1 MRSSMAKV
9 PFIITNDM
17 YEKLTDDILY
27 VAANLVLRLNVVLG
41 RKNSSD
47 GSRMG
52 FHNDYIY
59 ESSKYSNVN
68 KSITMR
74 RHFDYFLTLENIKD
88 TNGVK
93 ESIMIRVNDMI
104 PLRDMLNEVSKWFFD
119 QKYKDLFAYDN
130 SNKLVLINK
139 IDPVWIRGFAADK
152 SIKIEPTVVT
162 LWNDSL
168 VEGVRMYLNSDNN
181 FIDIPSDRLMGLIY
195 IIGSID
201 LFSAAQNLINFLGIS
216 PIEERAIR
224 SFNDINIEQQCLS
237 EDLGGADGKKGR
249 VVRKKSQS
257 FFDKMDD
264 L

>member
-88 TNGVK
+88 INGVK

-216 PIEERAIR
+216 PIEERAIM

-257 FFDKMDD
+257 FFDKIDE

>member
-1 MRSSMAKV
+1 MIQKMTKIDFNRIV
-9 PFIITNDM
+9 
-17 YEKLTDDILY
+17 E
-27 VAANLVLRLNVVLG
+27 
-41 RKNSSD
+41 KNSINMLNPTVS
-47 GSRMG
+47 
-52 FHNDYIY
+52 
-59 ESSKYSNVN
+59 
-68 KSITMR
+68 
-74 RHFDYFLTLENIKD
+74 IKD
-88 TNGVK
+88 YSLLKNV
-93 ESIMIRVNDMI
+93 
-104 PLRDMLNEVSKWFFD
+104 
-119 QKYKDLFAYDN
+119 
-130 SNKLVLINK
+130 
-139 IDPVWIRGFAADK
+139 
-152 SIKIEPTVVT
+152 KIEPTVVT

-237 EDLGGADGKKGR
+237 EELGGADGKKGR

-257 FFDKMDD
+257 FFDKMDE